1 MLSNNVLTFMRSAIP
16 GNADAPPPATE
27 PYPTVAQVMQ
37 VCPGSDINNVK
48 KYLPFILKA
57 MAEGGLLH
65 RHQLIGV
72 VATIYVE
79 TTSWGPIKEYGGSS
93 KRYAPYFGRGFIQL
107 TWKDNY
113 AQAGQAFGVGNQLVE
128 NPDLALEPELSAKI
142 LVWYWNGAT
151 GNNPSAQASR
161 ADWRGVR
168 KHVNGGYHGWDK
180 YYGAVQRGLQVFT
193 QDLDPA
199 AIGAIPLDGSYGL
212 GCVDAGSG
220 GIQTLTQLN
229 PQNQGAALAHAL
241 GITARAMSRGLQL
254 SARLDP
260 AADAKI
266 LELDAQKTLEVK
278 GINAQ
283 DLDGTYTTDE
293 VIFTLGDTLEVDLK
307 AYQPD
312 PNAPLP
318 QVFRHDATQGLAP
331 TQYATPGALIP
342 AGDIP
347 AKICAAAQAA
357 RGRSS
362 RRGPGYGNVA
372 CAWAVNLFCV
382 QPAGLRNI
390 GNIKGQDGVTVRVA
404 EMKRALENGRG
415 QKVTRAQAVCGD
427 IWIDPTGQGHVGI
440 CITPGCTRVLSNSSG
455 SASFSW
461 EGNIN
466 SVNSGYGSSAG
477 EHLYRVLN

>member
-1 MLSNNVLTFMRSAIP
+1 M
-16 GNADAPPPATE
+16 
-27 PYPTVAQVMQ
+27 
-37 VCPGSDINNVK
+37 
-48 KYLPFILKA
+48 
-57 MAEGGLLH
+57 
-65 RHQLIGV
+65 
-72 VATIYVE
+72 
-79 TTSWGPIKEYGGSS
+79 
-93 KRYAPYFGRGFIQL
+93 
-107 TWKDNY
+107 
-113 AQAGQAFGVGNQLVE
+113 E
-128 NPDLALEPELSAKI
+128 NPDLALEPELSAK
-142 LVWYWNGAT
+142 LTLWYWTGGSGA
-151 GNNPSAQASR
+151 NNPSIPANR

-168 KHVNGGYHGWDK
+168 KSVNGGYHGWDK
-180 YYGAVQRGLQVFT
+180 YYGAVQRGLQVFI

-229 PQNQGAALAHAL
+229 PQNQGTALAHAL

-347 AKICAAAQAA
+347 AKICTAAQAA

-362 RRGPGYGNVA
+362 RSGPGSGNVA
-372 CAWAVNLFCV
+372 CAWALNLFCV

-390 GNIKGQDGVTVRVA
+390 GDIKGQDGVTVAVRF
-404 EMKRALENGRG
+404 MKTALEGGRG
-415 QKVTRAQAVCGD
+415 QRVSRSQAVCGD
-427 IWIDPTGQGHVGI
+427 IWIDSSGTSHVGI
-440 CITPGCTRVLSNSSG
+440 CIAPGCARVLSNSSG
-455 SASFSW
+455 SASFKW
-461 EGNIN
+461 EDNIN
-466 SVNSGYGSSAG
+466 AVNRWYGSSSG
-477 EHLYRVLN
+477 EFLYRVLN